1 MSFFFFN
8 DPAPTEIY
16 TLSLHDALPICV
28 HQVLEVLEET
38 RYLTVLLRQL
48 IGDSELQIV
57 IGSEN
62 MSSQLQGCAVVLTTY
77 GPSDRLKGVLGVIG
91 PTRMAYSQTVARL
104 QAVARSA
111 SDRMAALGVWSGRRA
126 RYLETDDNP
135 QASARARGVRGS
147 SWPLRRQERRA
158 RIPAGRDQGEVPAP
172 GRRL

>member
-62 MSSQLQGCAVVLTTY
+62 MSSQLQGCARSEEHTSELQSPYDLVC
-77 GPSDRLKGVLGVIG
+77 RLL
-91 PTRMAYSQTVARL
+91 
-104 QAVARSA
+104 
-111 SDRMAALGVWSGRRA
+111 
-126 RYLETDDNP
+126 LEKKKKKDK
-135 QASARARGVRGS
+135 RK
-147 SWPLRRQERRA
+147 
-158 RIPAGRDQGEVPAP
+158 
-172 GRRL
+172 